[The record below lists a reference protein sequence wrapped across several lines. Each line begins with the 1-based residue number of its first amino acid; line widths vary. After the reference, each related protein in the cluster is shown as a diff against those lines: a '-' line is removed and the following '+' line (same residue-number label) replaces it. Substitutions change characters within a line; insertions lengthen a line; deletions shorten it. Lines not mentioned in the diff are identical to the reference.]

1 MKGKRMTQWSY
12 PMNLSG
18 IAFLFSIYW
27 SMDTGKAVE
36 FVQEFIDREYPDPV
50 VRSGKGFAI
59 FISGRKATVVSAMNH
74 RIEFTRHSPGV
85 LNVKINRPHV
95 STVKA
100 VKNFLSK

>member
-1 MKGKRMTQWSY
+1 MKNKRMTQWSY

-27 SMDTGKAVE
+27 SMDRGSAVE
-36 FVQEFIDREYPDPV
+36 FVREFISKETPDEV
-50 VRSGKGFAI
+50 VKSGKGFAI
-59 FISGRKATVVSAMNH
+59 FISRNKATVVSAMNH